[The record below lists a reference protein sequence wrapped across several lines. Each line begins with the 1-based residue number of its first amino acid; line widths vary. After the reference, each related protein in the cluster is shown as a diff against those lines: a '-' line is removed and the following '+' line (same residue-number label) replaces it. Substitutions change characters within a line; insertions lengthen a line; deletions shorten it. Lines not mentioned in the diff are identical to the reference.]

1 MEVVKYFFFTAIE
14 RTAVVE
20 SYGLSPL
27 RLRFLE
33 PDPQGGS
40 NDDFVLTAAGDHA
53 RSKDYVAVSYVWAHE

>member
-1 MEVVKYFFFTAIE
+1 VVKVLFIAIE

-20 SYGLSPL
+20 CYGLSPL

-40 NDDFVLTAAGDHA
+40 NNDFVLTAAGDHG